1 MMYSP
6 ATNGIIFLDNHRCFP
21 FLGLVSRIPNF
32 DSQLHPPRGPGY
44 PVSRTIT
51 FGWRGRFQFL
61 LPTCLVQLV
70 LPDGK
75 NSRDASG
82 IVEPKLHRALFP
94 SSRRDSG
101 EGTRHS
107 ALKNAKDARTLLIWF
122 RTLLY
127 LFLSTE
133 AWSSF
138 SFFPPHR
145 SPSLLP
151 PPPHHLA
158 GRHSF
163 LPHRHQ
169 SSIRE
174 SAHRQLLKAPLPQEH
189 RRISSDGRRWTVPFA
204 RAFTLST
211 VGPCPLCK
219 LRYL

>member
-1 MMYSP
+1 MNGDFPQSKAILYTNDMMYSL
-6 ATNGIIFLDNHRCFP
+6 ATKGIILLDNHRCFP

-44 PVSRTIT
+44 PVSRTIP
-51 FGWRGRFQFL
+51 FGWRGRFQFP
-61 LPTCLVQLV
+61 LPTCLLQLV

-133 AWSSF
+133 AWSS

-151 PPPHHLA
+151 PPFTTSPVAIPFYHIVT
-158 GRHSF
+158 GR
-163 LPHRHQ
+163 P
-169 SSIRE
+169 
-174 SAHRQLLKAPLPQEH
+174 SANPL
-189 RRISSDGRRWTVPFA
+189 IGNS
-204 RAFTLST
+204 
-211 VGPCPLCK
+211 
-219 LRYL
+219 

>member
-1 MMYSP
+1 M
-6 ATNGIIFLDNHRCFP
+6 FP
-21 FLGLVSRIPNF
+21 FLGPGVE
-32 DSQLHPPRGPGY
+32 DSQLRFPTSAPTRTGLSRVSNDPVWMARVFSVPAAHVPGPVG
-44 PVSRTIT
+44 P
-51 FGWRGRFQFL
+51 
-61 LPTCLVQLV
+61 
-70 LPDGK
+70 PDGK

-122 RTLLY
+122 QTLLY

-151 PPPHHLA
+151 PPPLHHLA

-163 LPHRHQ
+163 LPHRHR

-174 SAHRQLLKAPLPQEH
+174 STHRQTLESTPSSRTSPDQQRQSTLDCPIRPGLPLS
-189 RRISSDGRRWTVPFA
+189 RR
-204 RAFTLST
+204 
-211 VGPCPLCK
+211 
-219 LRYL
+219 

>member
-1 MMYSP
+1 MYSL
-6 ATNGIIFLDNHRCFP
+6 ATKGIIFLDNHRCFP
-21 FLGLVSRIPNF
+21 FLGLVSRIPSF

-44 PVSRTIT
+44 PVSRTIP
-51 FGWRGRFQFL
+51 FGWRGCFRFL

-122 RTLLY
+122 QTLLY

-151 PPPHHLA
+151 PPPLHHLA

-163 LPHRHQ
+163 LPHRHR

-174 SAHRQLLKAPLPQEH
+174 SAHRQTLESTPSSRTSPDQQRRSTLDCPIRPGLPLS
-189 RRISSDGRRWTVPFA
+189 RR
-204 RAFTLST
+204 
-211 VGPCPLCK
+211 
-219 LRYL
+219 

>member
-1 MMYSP
+1 MYSL
-6 ATNGIIFLDNHRCFP
+6 ATKGIIFLDNHRCFP

-44 PVSRTIT
+44 PVSRTIP

-145 SPSLLP
+145 SPSLPLP
-151 PPPHHLA
+151 PPSPP
-158 GRHSF
+158 RRSPF
-163 LPHRHQ
+163 LFTT
-169 SSIRE
+169 SSPVVHPRIRPSATLE
-174 SAHRQLLKAPLPQEH
+174 STPSSRTSPDQQRRSTLDCPIRPGLPLS
-189 RRISSDGRRWTVPFA
+189 RR
-204 RAFTLST
+204 
-211 VGPCPLCK
+211 
-219 LRYL
+219 